1 MNQRLNFLLK
11 SELDK
16 LFVLEK
22 EFAKTNKHG
31 HYSNRDIAYTKVLFL
46 QTKIIEILK
55 LNYDKLS

>member
-1 MNQRLNFLLK
+1 
-11 SELDK
+11 
-16 LFVLEK
+16 VLEK